1 METNGRTNGK
11 RGLAEIDRHIW
22 VMSAVF
28 VSGAIMSIL
37 DTTIVNVA
45 LDTLARDF
53 HSSIS
58 TIQWVVT
65 GYMLALATVIPLS
78 GWAVERFGSKRV
90 WTTSLALFVLGSA
103 LSGAAWSAG
112 SLIAFRVLQGFGGGM
127 IMPVGM
133 TMLTRA
139 AGPQRVGRVM
149 SLVGVPMLLGPV
161 LGPVLG
167 GLLVGVNWRWIF
179 YVNVPIGIAAIAMA
193 LRLLPAERHD
203 HAQKLDLRGF
213 LLLSPGLGA
222 LVYGLAQVASKG
234 GFKSAPDVISL
245 VVGIGLIGAFI
256 VHALRVK
263 DRTPLLDLRLFK
275 NTRFS
280 AAAATTACL
289 GAALFGVMILYPLY
303 YQLVRGQSALDAG
316 LLLAPQGLGAAAIMP
331 IAGALSDRKGAGPIV
346 LIGLVLTVVSSLA
359 FVGLTADTSY
369 AFLVAALFVRGI
381 GLGMTMM
388 PAMSAAFQTLS
399 PEAVP
404 RATSSLNIIQRVG
417 GSIGTAVLAVILE
430 QNIASSV
437 PGSGG
442 SISSAGHAGAIPASV
457 AGQLADAF
465 SQTFWVATAITAAA
479 VIPAL
484 FLLKSGPTGDAA
496 GDSPSLSPSEREAER
511 VEEAMVLLD

>member
-1 METNGRTNGK
+1 MTRQTNGK

-45 LDTLARDF
+45 LETLARDF
-53 HSSIS
+53 NSPISI
-58 TIQWVVT
+58 IQWVVT

-90 WTTSLALFVLGSA
+90 WISSLALFVAGSA

-112 SLIAFRVLQGFGGGM
+112 SLIAFRVLQGLGGGM

-149 SLVGVPMLLGPV
+149 SLIGVPMLLGPV

-167 GLLVGVNWRWIF
+167 GLLVDVNWRWIF
-179 YVNVPIGIAAIAMA
+179 SVNLPIGIAAIAMA
-193 LRLLPAERHD
+193 AKLLSTERHD

-222 LVYGLAQVASKG
+222 LVYGLAQVASQG
-234 GFKSAPDVISL
+234 GLKSTPDVISL
-245 VVGIGLIGAFI
+245 GAGVALIVAFV
-256 VHALRVK
+256 VHALHVS

-275 NTRFS
+275 NSRFS
-280 AAAATTACL
+280 AAAATTASL

-303 YQLVRGQSALDAG
+303 YQLVRGESALDAG
-316 LLLAPQGLGAAAIMP
+316 LLMAPQGLGAALIMP
-331 IAGALSDRKGAGPIV
+331 IAGALSDRKGPGRVIV
-346 LIGLVLTVVSSLA
+346 VGVVLSVVSSLA

-369 AFLVAALFVRGI
+369 LFLVTALFVRGI
-381 GLGMTMM
+381 GLGLTMM
-388 PAMSAAFQTLS
+388 PAMSAAFQTLTHD
-399 PEAVP
+399 AVP

-430 QNIASSV
+430 QNIASRIPS
-437 PGSGG
+437 SAG
-442 SISSAGHAGAIPASV
+442 SISSVGQAGAIPTSV
-457 AGQLADAF
+457 ANLLADAF
-465 SQTFWVATAITAAA
+465 SQTFWVATAITAVAI
-479 VIPAL
+479 IPTL
-484 FLLKSGPTGDAA
+484 FLLRKGPSDEA
-496 GDSPSLSPSEREAER
+496 GVSRGLSDSEREAER